1 MYVCINIY
9 MYVCMTHIHG
19 LCRFMTDR
27 QRELSRTVV
36 PLIQTTMT
44 PGYEKG
50 SAEFGTGSARRR

>member
-1 MYVCINIY
+1 